1 MSQTV
6 GRLATMLL
14 PKSYKEVF
22 MAKRIWEFSALNQIS
37 DDTKFLVS
45 QGENTRVVPGS
56 LINQIAARID
66 SIIAGSTTEVSAA
79 EIADAR
85 VQANGQ
91 TATSLGNAIRW
102 VYNALLAEEHATY
115 TEFDGGVVSDGA
127 LTVTQRPGLCFITGN
142 ITLSKSI
149 ADWKTILSSSKVPA
163 PQHGRLVPFEA
174 SQWGTSYARTLRG
187 KITPDGELQIVY
199 GVAGNYVIN
208 VCYPIE

>member
-1 MSQTV
+1 MSQTAEQP
-6 GRLATMLL
+6 ATTLP
-14 PKSYKEVF
+14 PKSYKEVS

-45 QGENTRVVPGS
+45 QGTNTRVVPGS

-66 SIIAGSTTEVSAA
+66 SIIAGSTTEVSTA

-115 TEFDGGVVSDGA
+115 TEFSSGVVSDGA
-127 LTVTQRPGLCFITGN
+127 LTVTQRPGLCFISGTL
-142 ITLSKSI
+142 TLSGKVSS
-149 ADWKTILSSSKVPA
+149 WTTILDSLAIPA
-163 PQHGRLVPFEA
+163 PQHGALVPFEM
-174 SQWGTSYARTLRG
+174 SQWTASYAQTLRG
-187 KITPDGELQIVY
+187 KVTPDGELQIVY
-199 GVAGNYVIN
+199 GAAGNYVIN
-208 VCYPIE
+208 VVYPIS

>member
-6 GRLATMLL
+6 GQPVIMLP

-45 QGENTRVVPGS
+45 QGTNTRVVPGS

-102 VYNALLAEEHATY
+102 VYNALLTEEHATY
-115 TEFDGGVVSDGA
+115 TEFDGGVLSDGS
-127 LTVTQRPGLCFITGN
+127 LTVTQRPGLCFISGTL
-142 ITLSKSI
+142 TLSGKVSS
-149 ADWKTILSSSKVPA
+149 WTTILDSLAIPA
-163 PQHGRLVPFEA
+163 PQHGALVPFEMA
-174 SQWGTSYARTLRG
+174 QWTASYAQTLRG
-187 KITPDGELQIVY
+187 KVTPDGELQIVY
-199 GVAGNYVIN
+199 GAAGNYVIN
-208 VCYPIE
+208 VVYPIS

>member
-127 LTVTQRPGLCFITGN
+127 LTVTQRPGLCFISGTL
-142 ITLSKSI
+142 TLSGKVSS
-149 ADWKTILSSSKVPA
+149 WTTILDSLAIPA
-163 PQHGRLVPFEA
+163 PQHGALVPFEM
-174 SQWGTSYARTLRG
+174 SQWTASYAQTLRG
-187 KITPDGELQIVY
+187 KVTPDGELQIVY
-199 GVAGNYVIN
+199 GTAGNYVIN
-208 VCYPIE
+208 VVYPIS